1 MDMNLEKLIMHF
13 IVNGNFYLDSMNED
27 EDPDLLT
34 KMGISLNSYP
44 DLEQSFQSFL
54 MLAPLTDHSP
64 NITRDLHPS
73 SRDTNYQ
80 QQQQQR
86 DINRNQVRAGG
97 QDRVDA
103 SLHSQNNIPRFAF
116 YLLT

>member
-44 DLEQSFQSFL
+44 DLEQSFQ
-54 MLAPLTDHSP
+54 
-64 NITRDLHPS
+64 
-73 SRDTNYQ
+73 
-80 QQQQQR
+80 
-86 DINRNQVRAGG
+86 
-97 QDRVDA
+97 
-103 SLHSQNNIPRFAF
+103 
-116 YLLT
+116 